1 MKQQKHRRLMI
12 LVVTSVIV
20 AVIWVI
26 VGTGCDGTPAAPGK
40 DEVRRRQAQVWAG
53 SPGNNPPLVANDNW
67 KDLSTGDSVR
77 TDGNGEAELRL
88 VGCDGSVWV
97 FDNSTLS
104 VWTCTKKAES
114 DKEYWCTEEGTAGFN
129 ITCSARFD
137 VVDTPSAQV
146 NIKGTAFT
154 VTYLPEPRLTL
165 VTVLRGIVTVAPVL
179 DMDTGEIGQPVPV
192 EAGYFL
198 YTMPGGVS
206 PEIGYVP
213 ARDPRPLYELPLI
226 VDELGIRG
234 WMDDITGWADIEQIS
249 QTWWTYPDITLDPD
263 GGQLADARVQEA
275 FVAAIEQEA
284 ILADIFGDGAPQLVA
299 IIGLEPV
306 AASTFPYDPDRAQ
319 ALLDEAG
326 YDREQL
332 VFIAFPEE
340 DTQVAQVAKQIAGE
354 LSRIKIPVELLPL
367 SVVDLAGIRDEFG
380 REQPIILVYR

>member
-12 LVVTSVIV
+12 LVVTGVIM
-20 AVIWVI
+20 ALIWVI
-26 VGTGCDGTPAAPGK
+26 IGTGCDGTPPPPDK
-40 DEVRRRQAQVWAG
+40 DEVRRRQPQVWAG
-53 SPGNNPPLVANDNW
+53 SPGNNPPLLANDNW
-67 KDLSTGDSVR
+67 KDLFAGDSVR
-77 TDGNGEAELRL
+77 TDGDGEAELRL

-97 FDNSTLS
+97 FDSSTLS

-129 ITCSARFD
+129 ISCSSRFD

-146 NIKGTAFT
+146 NIQATAFT
-154 VTYLPEPRLTL
+154 ITYLPERQLTL
-165 VTVLRGIVTVAPVL
+165 VTVLHGAVEVAPVL
-179 DMDTGEIGQPVPV
+179 NMETLEIGPAVDV

-198 YTMPGGVS
+198 YTMPGEIP
-206 PEIGYVP
+206 PEIGNVP
-213 ARDPRPLYELPLI
+213 ARAPRPLYELPLI

-234 WMDDITGWADIEQIS
+234 WMDDITGWADVEQIS
-249 QTWWTYPDITLDPD
+249 QTWWTYPSITLNPD
-263 GGQLADARVQEA
+263 GGQLADPRVQEA
-275 FVAAIEQEA
+275 FVFAIEQEV
-284 ILADIFGDGAPQLVA
+284 ILADIFGDEAPQLVA

-306 AASTFPYDPDRAQ
+306 AASTFPYDPDQAQ

-354 LSRIKIPVELLPL
+354 LSRINIPVELLPL
-367 SVVDLAGIRDEFG
+367 STVDLTGIRAEFG
-380 REQPIILVYR
+380 GEQPIVLIYR